1 MGGQRRLVGGEVSV
15 GPPVDGAVREALVE
29 ALSHETEPYAG
40 YGDPWRLAA
49 LEDGVSR
56 AEEEPGYALSP
67 RSTRGATRA

>member
-1 MGGQRRLVGGEVSV
+1 MGGQRRLVDVEVSV
-15 GPPVDGAVREALVE
+15 DPPVDGAVREALVE

-56 AEEEPGYALSP
+56 AKEEPGYALSP